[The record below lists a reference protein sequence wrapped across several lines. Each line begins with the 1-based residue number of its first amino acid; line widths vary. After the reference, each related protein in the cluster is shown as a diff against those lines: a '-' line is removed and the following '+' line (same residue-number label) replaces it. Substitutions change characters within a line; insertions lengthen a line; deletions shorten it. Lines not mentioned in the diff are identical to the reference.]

1 MKARHP
7 SLISA
12 AALVAVLCAPLAQA
26 GTVQAFTDRA
36 AFEHALTGLSVDGF
50 DDVTPAFHDGLI
62 ARPGYVYSTVSSY
75 GCVDDC
81 GGAPASSWNNAYL
94 WNYAPPNVF
103 TFSRAVHG
111 FGFDFSAP
119 NSFNEVSAIIDGR
132 QAATTFGFFGLLY
145 SDARTSFTVS
155 QSASYMLMDNVTAG
169 SVTEVPEPSTL
180 GLLGIAAFALA
191 WVWRRKRL
199 A

>member
-1 MKARHP
+1 MKASQP

-12 AALVAVLCAPLAQA
+12 VALATALCAPLAHA
-26 GTVQAFTDRA
+26 GTVQAYTDRA
-36 AFEHALTGLSVDGF
+36 AFENALASFTVDRL

-62 ARPGYVYSTVSSY
+62 ARPGYTYFTTSSY

-81 GGAPASSWNNAYL
+81 GGAPASSWDNAYL

-132 QAATTFGFFGLLY
+132 QAASTFGFFGLLY
-145 SDARTSFTVS
+145 SDARTTFTVS

-169 SVTEVPEPSTL
+169 SAIEVPEPSTL
-180 GLLGIAAFALA
+180 GLLGMAAFGLA
-191 WVWRRKRL
+191 WVRRRQR
-199 A
+199 AA